1 MICGKNFGFSKKD
14 RFDAKLI
21 EVDVAGARCRLTDK
35 DISSHRWVNDEGMQ
49 TQTHYQY

>member
-21 EVDVAGARCRLTDK
+21 EVDVAGRKCTLMEK
-35 DISSHRWVNDEGMQ
+35 DISSRR
-49 TQTHYQY
+49 